1 MKRDAIPGV
10 LDMTRLKYGPEATP
24 EQKDR
29 VADALRRA
37 GRRSEALLLYEG
49 RADHPAVAED
59 LAWAIREGAAFTL
72 FQVRRLGFPVTDE
85 QRRACAAAAEAKER
99 WFDAHRLYEVLG
111 DAAALERVRQ
121 RIPGYVV
128 AVPENKK

>member
-1 MKRDAIPGV
+1 MKRDSIPPV
-10 LDMTRLKYGPEATP
+10 LEMTRLKYGPESTA

-29 VADALRRA
+29 VAAALRKA
-37 GRRSEALLLYEG
+37 GRVSEALLLYEG
-49 RADHPAVAED
+49 RAEHPAVAED
-59 LAWAIREGAAFTL
+59 LAWAVREGAAFTL
-72 FQVRRLGFPVTDE
+72 FQIRRLGYPVTDE

-111 DAAALERVRQ
+111 DAEALERVRQ
-121 RIPGYVV
+121 RIPGYTV